1 MERFALLQ
9 VILKQ
14 YYMVCLARN
23 MFNVNN
29 LTNSLNGFWAH
40 SCLWNAN
47 ASTTVSSILWH
58 VEKFLLVFTIFSCW
72 WNYSYHDTLK
82 MFGNTINLIIHTFLF
97 KLFIK
102 RIFRNLICWIL
113 KLLLLNSNMVWNN
126 KSLLAA
132 HFSNQWG
139 KD

>member
-1 MERFALLQ
+1 MERLALLQ

-82 MFGNTINLIIHTFLF
+82 MFGNTIKRILINLIF
-97 KLFIK
+97 
-102 RIFRNLICWIL
+102 WIL
-113 KLLLLNSNMVWNN
+113 KLLLVSPNMIQNN
-126 KSLLAA
+126 KSLFAA
-132 HFSNQWG
+132 DFSSQWG
-139 KD
+139 KRLKKNW